1 MVVENS
7 NNAKGG
13 GVSKNLPVSVN
24 VGYFISALQSC
35 VIKTVGVLEWLTE
48 LL

>member
-1 MVVENS
+1 MRKEEVCP
-7 NNAKGG
+7 K
-13 GVSKNLPVSVN
+13 LPGSVN

-48 LL
+48 LLWSERH